1 MSKKKK
7 ITGTINDYPLVTI
20 KWRDCLSDNN
30 WMSIKKAT
38 RIEPAICHSIGY
50 KLLETSKKVTI
61 FAAYS
66 EDLEEAELEIGNINV
81 IPKSWVLDIT
91 EIQIQ

>member
-1 MSKKKK
+1 MTKKKK

-50 KLLETSKKVTI
+50 KLLDLIDLYLIITLIILKMLKKKV
-61 FAAYS
+61 
-66 EDLEEAELEIGNINV
+66 
-81 IPKSWVLDIT
+81 KK
-91 EIQIQ
+91 